1 MNFLG
6 IGGFEILVIAAVAF
20 LVLGPRKMSEAG
32 KAFGKTL
39 AELRRQRDELTEMVM
54 QDPEGEYDDSP
65 ESYRFNRNKSAD
77 NNDDENPSSPVRKTT
92 KKRSD

>member
-1 MNFLG
+1 M
-6 IGGFEILVIAAVAF
+6 
-20 LVLGPRKMSEAG
+20 VLGPRKMSEAG

-54 QDPEGEYDDSP
+54 QDPEGEHDVSA
-65 ESYRFNRNKSAD
+65 ESHRFNRKMSVD
-77 NNDDENPSSPVRKTT
+77 NNDGENPPSPVRKNT